1 MKEATYGY
9 GVSARVIASFFVLSI
24 ALVFFVSGNF
34 SSFKFFTG
42 SKSEFK
48 VPIVEL
54 QTKLTSA
61 SDEFQARSTTTNSFR
76 NRIVIRE
83 KNGGLEHGLARARA
97 LIRTTAA
104 LSPNMSL
111 TLPDGDGDVLTND
124 TYLVETEKIP
134 QAVMRHFAWNQPAES
149 PKLTLKVSSSIVCKA
164 VFVKP
169 QTDIEGLN
177 IADDVSQ
184 GAVAVATGP
193 SSPISDGG
201 PPSYENQERTEV
213 DTFDGSASLI
223 QHNGRLRQKFQ
234 DPAQD
239 ISIQLLEKF
248 SLRRNHDQTP
258 HPYPSIVASN
268 DVEEVPNEIPIAS
281 DPLELKRATADM
293 SEHLSAGEKGE
304 VVGDMSAHGGST
316 RGRMPRISSVDAM
329 ENWANQHKEKKLYIV
344 LISLHGL
351 IRGENMELGRDSDTG
366 GQVKYVVELARALG
380 EMPGVYWIDLLTRQ
394 VSAPDVDWSYGEP
407 TEMLNSRNLENDI
420 HETGESSGAYIIR
433 IPFGPKD
440 KYIPKEL
447 LWPHVSVFVDGALC
461 HIIQMSRVRGEQIG
475 GMEPVWP
482 VAIHGHY
489 ADAGDSAALLS
500 GALNVPMFF
509 TGHSLGR
516 DKLEQLLKQGRQS
529 RDEINAAYK
538 IIARQEIEEQWRLYD
553 EFDTILERKLRAR
566 IKGNVNCYGRSMPHM
581 VVMRHGMEFNHI
593 VPQDADMVGQTE
605 GNEDSPPIW
614 SEIMRFFSNA
624 CKPMMLA
631 LARPDPKKNITTLV
645 KAFGEC
651 KPLRELAN
659 LTLTMGNRDAIDEM
673 SNTNATVLL
682 SILKLIDKYDLY
694 GHVAYPKHH
703 KQPDVPDMYHLA
715 AKTKGVFINPAFIE
729 PFGLTLI
736 EAAARG
742 VSMVATKNGG
752 PVDIH
757 RVCPLLE
764 PYCLRLC
771 LDDGFGKGKEKDK
784 QLWAR
789 CRQNGLK
796 NIQFFSWQPQWQKS
810 DDGFENSDSDSD
822 SPSDSFRDIKDL
834 SLNLKMSIEG
844 SGTFDNALDFEDHAT
859 DGKSR
864 VENSSLTLS
873 KGTEENRQKAGYM
886 EKIDHNMSKSLILR
900 RRKSAFVIA
909 VDCDMTSD
917 FLDII
922 QVIVEAAG
930 PGKSV
935 GSIGFVL
942 SMASCITEIFSLLK
956 SGGLSPMD
964 FDAFICNSGSELYY
978 PSSTS
983 ENGPFGLPIKTDLDY
998 YSHIDYRWGGE
1009 GLRKTLVGWAAS
1021 VNDEKGVEG
1030 GPVVAEDE
1038 SGSAKHCYSFKV
1050 KNPALVPPVKER
1062 RKSMRI
1068 QALGSHVI
1076 YCQNGTKMNVIPVLA
1091 SRSQA
1096 LSMVEL
1102 STIVVFVGESGDT
1115 DYEGLIGGIHK
1126 TVILKG
1132 ACSGAHK
1139 LHSNRNYPLEYVKPF
1154 DNPNLVESEGCNSC
1168 NVKASL
1174 QKLGVLNG

>member
-1 MKEATYGY
+1 MAGNDWINSYLEA
-9 GVSARVIASFFVLSI
+9 IL
-24 ALVFFVSGNF
+24 
-34 SSFKFFTG
+34 
-42 SKSEFK
+42 
-48 VPIVEL
+48 
-54 QTKLTSA
+54 
-61 SDEFQARSTTTNSFR
+61 
-76 NRIVIRE
+76 
-83 KNGGLEHGLARARA
+83 
-97 LIRTTAA
+97 
-104 LSPNMSL
+104 
-111 TLPDGDGDVLTND
+111 DV
-124 TYLVETEKIP
+124 
-134 QAVMRHFAWNQPAES
+134 
-149 PKLTLKVSSSIVCKA
+149 
-164 VFVKP
+164 
-169 QTDIEGLN
+169 
-177 IADDVSQ
+177 
-184 GAVAVATGP
+184 
-193 SSPISDGG
+193 G
-201 PPSYENQERTEV
+201 PPLDDPKSSLLLRER
-213 DTFDGSASLI
+213 
-223 QHNGRLRQKFQ
+223 GR
-234 DPAQD
+234 
-239 ISIQLLEKF
+239 F
-248 SLRRNHDQTP
+248 SPTR
-258 HPYPSIVASN
+258 YF
-268 DVEEVPNEIPIAS
+268 VEEVITGFDETDLHRSWVRAS
-281 DPLELKRATADM
+281 AIRNSEERNTRLENMCWRIWNLARRKKQLEGEEAQHSAKKRLERDKARREATADM
-293 SEHLSAGEKGE
+293 SEDLSEGEKGD

-366 GQVKYVVELARALG
+366 GQQWCLY
-380 EMPGVYWIDLLTRQ
+380 
-394 VSAPDVDWSYGEP
+394 
-407 TEMLNSRNLENDI
+407 NC
-420 HETGESSGAYIIR
+420 

-440 KYIPKEL
+440 RYIPKEL
-447 LWPHVSVFVDGALC
+447 LWPHISEFVDGALC
-461 HIIQMSRVRGEQIG
+461 HIIQMSRVLGEQIG

-500 GALNVPMFF
+500 GALNVPMLF

-529 RDEINAAYK
+529 RGEINAAYK
-538 IIARQEIEEQWRLYD
+538 IMRRIE
-553 EFDTILERKLRAR
+553 
-566 IKGNVNCYGRSMPHM
+566 VMPP
-581 VVMRHGMEFNHI
+581 GMEFNHI
-593 VPQDADMVGQTE
+593 VPQD
-605 GNEDSPPIW
+605 
-614 SEIMRFFSNA
+614 IMRFFSNA
-624 CKPMMLA
+624 RKPMILA

-659 LTLTMGNRDAIDEM
+659 LTLIMGNRDAIDEM

-694 GHVAYPKHH
+694 GHAAYPKHH
-703 KQPDVPDMYHLA
+703 KQSDVPDIYHLA

-742 VSMVATKNGG
+742 LPMVATKNGG

-757 RVCPLLE
+757 RVLDNGLLVD
-764 PYCLRLC
+764 PHDQHSIADALLK
-771 LDDGFGKGKEKDK
+771 LVADK

-789 CRQNGLK
+789 CRQNGLE
-796 NIQFFSWQPQWQKS
+796 NIHSFSWPEHCKTYLSRIAICKSRQPQWQKS
-810 DDGFENSDSDSD
+810 DDGFENSDSDS
-822 SPSDSFRDIKDL
+822 PSDSLRDIKDL
-834 SLNLKMSIEG
+834 SLNLKMSIE
-844 SGTFDNALDFEDHAT
+844 E
-859 DGKSR
+859 SR

-900 RRKSAFVIA
+900 RRKSVFVIA

-917 FLDII
+917 FHDII
-922 QVIVEAAG
+922 KVVVEAAG

-942 SMASCITEIFSLLK
+942 STASCITEIFSLLK

-983 ENGPFGLPIKTDLDY
+983 ENGPFGLPIIADLDY
-998 YSHIDYRWGGE
+998 YYIDYRWGGE
-1009 GLRKTLVGWAAS
+1009 GLRKTLVSWAAS
-1021 VNDEKGVEG
+1021 INDKKGVEG
-1030 GPVVAEDE
+1030 GPVVAEDDT
-1038 SGSAKHCYSFKV
+1038 GSAKHCFSFKV
-1050 KNPALVPPVKER
+1050 KDPALVPPVKEL

-1068 QALGSHVI
+1068 QALRSHVI

-1096 LSMVEL
+1096 LRYLYVRWGVEL
-1102 STIVVFVGESGDT
+1102 SNIVVFVGESGDT

-1132 ACSGAHK
+1132 VCSGAHK
-1139 LHSNRNYPLEYVKPF
+1139 LHGNRNYPLEYVMPF
-1154 DNPNLVESEGCNSC
+1154 DNPNLVESEGCNSS